1 MAKKELYEKGLEK
14 YPLPIVVFTNLLL
27 LVWFGSAAYG
37 MSALSV
43 VGIPIVSAA
52 YLLFAAAMLGFVLR
66 KHLCTNCYYY
76 GKTCG
81 TGWGKWSACLFK
93 KDSGNSELGQKLAG
107 ATWGLL
113 TIVPIITIP
122 VTMFLHREFLV
133 TGGVCLA
140 GFLVILAINQFGRKK
155 GCSQCKMRYICG
167 GSAAKK

>member
-27 LVWFGSAAYG
+27 SVWFGSAAYG
-37 MSALSV
+37 MSALSA
-43 VGIPIVSAA
+43 VGIPIVSVA

-93 KDSGNSELGQKLAG
+93 KDSSNSELGQKLAG
-107 ATWGLL
+107 ATWGMLTVIPLVGIPAAIYLNPEFQINGVIAFVVFLL
-113 TIVPIITIP
+113 T
-122 VTMFLHREFLV
+122 F
-133 TGGVCLA
+133 
-140 GFLVILAINQFGRKK
+140 VISMLGRKK
-155 GCSQCKMRYICG
+155 GCAQCKMRYICG